1 VTLHFAAAILF
12 FEKIR
17 DESIKNKAIKS
28 ITKKGENTMAQGKS
42 IIDFAM
48 TQEREGMTFYNKASR
63 KFEDKALKKL
73 FAKLAGEEK
82 KHLESFK
89 SLKAKVQKKNVD
101 ENFRSTSVDE
111 YLEALIKEG
120 IFPKDDVMSKQ
131 IDKIKSVA
139 DVCAIAMKA
148 EKDAI
153 LLYSELAKASTDKE
167 QKKMFTQLVKE
178 EKSHIAMVS
187 AVRADYDP
195 AYAAMKFGRFF

>member
-1 VTLHFAAAILF
+1 
-12 FEKIR
+12 
-17 DESIKNKAIKS
+17 
-28 ITKKGENTMAQGKS
+28 MARVKS
-42 IIDFAM
+42 IIDYAM
-48 TQEREGMTFYNKASR
+48 AQERDGMAFYNKASR

-89 SLKAKVQKKNVD
+89 SLKARVQKKNVD
-101 ENFRSTSVDE
+101 ENFRSTGVDE
-111 YLEALIKEG
+111 SLEALIKEG
-120 IFPKDDVMSKQ
+120 LFPKDDVMSKQ

-139 DVCAIAMKA
+139 DVCALAMKA

-153 LLYSELAKASTDKE
+153 LLYSELAKVSIDKE
-167 QKKMFTQLVKE
+167 QKKMFTQLIKE

-195 AYAAMKFGRFF
+195 AYAAIKFGRFF

>member
-1 VTLHFAAAILF
+1 
-12 FEKIR
+12 
-17 DESIKNKAIKS
+17 
-28 ITKKGENTMAQGKS
+28 MAQGKS
-42 IIDFAM
+42 IIDYAM

-63 KFEDKALKKL
+63 KFEDKTLKKL

-89 SLKAKVQKKNVD
+89 SLKAQVQKKNVD
-101 ENFRSTSVDE
+101 ENFRSASVDE

-120 IFPKDDVMSKQ
+120 LFPKEGGMSKQ

-153 LLYSELAKASTDKE
+153 LLYSELAKASIDKE
-167 QKKMFTQLVKE
+167 QKKMFTRLVKE
-178 EKSHIAMVS
+178 ERSHIAMVS

-195 AYAAMKFGRFF
+195 AYAAIKFGRFF

>member
-1 VTLHFAAAILF
+1 LGR
-12 FEKIR
+12 IR
-17 DESIKNKAIKS
+17 HESIKNKAIKS
-28 ITKKGENTMAQGKS
+28 ITIKGGNSMAQKKS
-42 IIDFAM
+42 IIDYAM

-101 ENFRSTSVDE
+101 ENFRSTGVDE
-111 YLEALIKEG
+111 SLEALIKEG
-120 IFPKDDVMSKQ
+120 LFPKDDSMSKQ

-153 LLYSELAKASTDKE
+153 LLYSELAKASIDKE
-167 QKKMFTQLVKE
+167 QKKMFARIIKE

-195 AYAAMKFGRFF
+195 AYAAIKFGRFF